1 MDFKCQELT
10 IVSESSVI
18 YIYTVCADKFERLE
32 RLLKCIKCHCLGYT
46 QVVFYII
53 YSQWADCVNDS
64 RNSAQVIDYSCVRS
78 HSWTG
83 FISA

>member
-53 YSQWADCVNDS
+53 YSQ
-64 RNSAQVIDYSCVRS
+64 
-78 HSWTG
+78 
-83 FISA
+83 